1 MALCTITGFVYMP
14 NGQPAAQRLF
24 KFKPSRKGIVADY
37 FGAVVPEV
45 IEATTNELGFLTVEL
60 LTENYVA
67 FSALYNGPVTVPDAE
82 EASLYEVFGGTG
94 SVTPPAIAP
103 NFTVLPSLLGSTS
116 LGGTI
121 TVDLGTATGSPEPV
135 MTGTLTRPGESPVA
149 VTQGQLITVQAGDQG
164 GSLSLTATA
173 TSSAGVDTETVSR
186 AIPAVIPAPVFT
198 TPLADVALTVG
209 DDDVVVNL
217 DDNTDNA
224 TSYSV
229 SPSGG
234 AVTISG
240 SMMTTSAGDAVDQL
254 YVVTATGPG
263 GFATDSFGVLVE
275 ATPVSPVDAV
285 VVIGASIMNNAFGK
299 NLTTP
304 HNTATN
310 LLAAEGHN
318 LPVYGWAT
326 GSTTLADADEHYLEA
341 RAAFPNALIVM
352 HFGGNDVSSFR
363 PYPGGLAT
371 IESRLAALLAVTQGD
386 ARFYPASLTF
396 RDYDDTT
403 FQNPN
408 NGSRPYNENV
418 LIPWI
423 AANFPH
429 AMANYGRP
437 KLDFYRRVLVD
448 FETWLSTDN
457 VHLAGTGTTQF
468 RAWLIARVADLLED
482 VTPPLIEERV
492 YTAPPVDPDPE
503 PEPEPGTYPLS
514 VVNMAM
520 DTSQIPYNNFQVET
534 PVSVPSISIFD
545 VEGVSTGIT
554 GQLTFTPPETTIG
567 TTNPGRGRNS
577 SGRVLG
583 LSTYNKN
590 LLCTEV
596 VRDSLYVTTSVVGTI
611 TLTGCVPNAQYEIGV
626 IGSREATSVRNT
638 VLNINGTTLTWD
650 TSETT
655 VQVRTATVTATA
667 GGVITMALSCGPST
681 SFAYLNGFSL
691 RRVS

>member
-1 MALCTITGFVYMP
+1 MRVIYLTGQAPVSVD
-14 NGQPAAQRLF
+14 L
-24 KFKPSRKGIVADY
+24 
-37 FGAVVPEV
+37 GAVVIPGGYDDAQLLQQLADQQSQIQALQRA
-45 IEATTNELGFLTVEL
+45 IEEILAGGGGPAPSAPQFTT
-60 LTENYVA
+60 
-67 FSALYNGPVTVPDAE
+67 
-82 EASLYEVFGGTG
+82 
-94 SVTPPAIAP
+94 
-103 NFTVLPSLLGSTS
+103 LPSLLGSTA
-116 LGGTI
+116 LGGTVTI
-121 TVDLGTATGSPEPV
+121 SLGAVSGVPTPEL
-135 MTGTLTRPGESPVA
+135 TGTLTRPGTQPVS
-149 VTQGQLITVQAGDQG
+149 VTDGQLVTIAEGDLGGNLVLEANASNSQGDEAETVTLQIPAVAPGAFGADDWDVDTGDEANQIVVTINDLPDIN
-164 GSLSLTATA
+164 GSLITAIQYSANGGTWTALPGGAGTGPRTLTMPAAGTSYGIRLRAVNAIGTSTPSDTKTA
-173 TSSAGVDTETVSR
+173 TSGAAGTQP
-186 AIPAVIPAPVFT
+186 I
-198 TPLADVALTVG
+198 
-209 DDDVVVNL
+209 
-217 DDNTDNA
+217 
-224 TSYSV
+224 
-229 SPSGG
+229 
-234 AVTISG
+234 
-240 SMMTTSAGDAVDQL
+240 
-254 YVVTATGPG
+254 
-263 GFATDSFGVLVE
+263 
-275 ATPVSPVDAV
+275 DAV
-285 VVIGASIMNNAFGK
+285 VMIGASIMNNTFGK
-299 NLTTP
+299 SLTTP
-304 HNTATN
+304 NNTATN

-371 IESRLAALLAVTQGD
+371 IESRLAALLAVTQDD

-403 FQNPN
+403 FQTPD

-448 FETWLSTDN
+448 FETWLSADN
-457 VHLAGTGTTQF
+457 IHLAGTGTTQF
-468 RAWLIARVADLLED
+468 RAWVVARVADLLEG

-492 YTAPPVDPDPE
+492 YTAPPVDPD
-503 PEPEPGTYPLS
+503 PEPGTYPLS

-520 DTSQIPYNNFQVET
+520 DTSQIPYNNFQVEAPA
-534 PVSVPSISIFD
+534 PVPPISVFD

-554 GQLTFTPPETTIG
+554 GQITFTPPQTTIG

-583 LSTYNKN
+583 LSAYNKN

-611 TLTGCVPNAQYEIGV
+611 TLTGCVPNAQYKIGV
-626 IGSREATSVRNT
+626 VGSREATTVRNT

-667 GGVITMALSCGPST
+667 GGVITISLSCGPST